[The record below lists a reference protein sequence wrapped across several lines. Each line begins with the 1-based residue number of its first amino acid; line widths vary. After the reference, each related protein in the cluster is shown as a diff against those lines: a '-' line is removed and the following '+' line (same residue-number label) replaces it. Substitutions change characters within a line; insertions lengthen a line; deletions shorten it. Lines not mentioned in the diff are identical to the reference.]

1 VVVAGAVTLTIT
13 AGSAG
18 QDDPPRA
25 PKAAAAQAEAGP
37 PAPAAP
43 LATHIRGAA
52 PGRQLGHGPSVIVD
66 EVTLTGAAKS
76 AGATAVRL
84 TIAGTFPLRDLDP
97 TVLVDDKPVGR
108 GISTPDARSL
118 RVAVGDPSVLKTG
131 AVVAYRYG
139 NGPVTVVG
147 ALAQGVK

>member
-1 VVVAGAVTLTIT
+1 VAGAVTLTIT

-25 PKAAAAQAEAGP
+25 PKAPAAQAAAGP
-37 PAPAAP
+37 QPPAAP
-43 LATHIRGAA
+43 VAAQIRGAE
-52 PGRQLGHGPSVIVD
+52 PGWQLGNGPSVTID

-84 TIAGTFPLRDLDP
+84 TITGTFPLRDLDP

-108 GISTPDARSL
+108 GISATDARSL
-118 RVAVGDPSVLKTG
+118 RVAVSDPAVLKTG

-147 ALAQGVK
+147 PLAKGVK